1 MQRRAGG
8 RPKKR
13 NQNLE
18 DQKEVNWKF
27 RHTGHLMF
35 QRSSGPRLCIASRL
49 FQPRKSTESSSPS
62 LPRRGVEASSLRV
75 PLVRRGRAARRNRA
89 LCLDSCKCG

>member
-18 DQKEVNWKF
+18 NKKEVNWKF
-27 RHTGHLMF
+27 RHTGQLMF

-62 LPRRGVEASSLRV
+62 LPWRGVGGVQSQSSPRAE
-75 PLVRRGRAARRNRA
+75 RAAG
-89 LCLDSCKCG
+89 CETKSCVMLGQV